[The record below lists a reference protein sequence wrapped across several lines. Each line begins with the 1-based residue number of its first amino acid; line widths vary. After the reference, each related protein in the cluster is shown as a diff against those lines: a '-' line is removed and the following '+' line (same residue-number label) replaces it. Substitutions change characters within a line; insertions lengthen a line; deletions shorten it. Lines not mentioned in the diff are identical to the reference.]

1 MDGAHVAGDSPEA
14 SSSSASSTG
23 SASRR
28 SRKHRGFHLLRRRP
42 QPVRGGGGGGGGG
55 SKGGA
60 GDGVQDLALPLGMS
74 FAAVLAQV
82 SASSVSWLVLFCL
95 DW

>member
-1 MDGAHVAGDSPEA
+1 MDGAHAAGDSPEA
-14 SSSSASSTG
+14 SSSASSTG

-28 SRKHRGFHLLRRRP
+28 SRKHRGFHLRRRP
-42 QPVRGGGGGGGGG
+42 LSVRAGGGGGG
-55 SKGGA
+55 SKGA
-60 GDGVQDLALPLGMS
+60 TGDGVQDLALPLGMS

-82 SASSVSWLVLFCL
+82 SASSLSWIVLFCL